1 MAICV
6 GSQLRRTFRLKG
18 TRPSGLE
25 LVGGSQHSRPAC
37 PGRRRCPRFL
47 ISSAT
52 TSRTL
57 VGLTIGVAAIRFA
70 ARERR
75 AAHRAHTR
83 LTASGDSQTAGLTS
97 AVRPSATLAV
107 SGAQASM
114 ARQRDTVYRG
124 RDTGYNPLLTL
135 LQFRPLKNRARVP
148 LQPTR
153 KKKIQKKKK
162 KKRRGKIHAG
172 SPSSPDLTSL
182 GTRGPSLLLT

>member
-1 MAICV
+1 V
-6 GSQLRRTFRLKG
+6 FGRTEKQQNNLINFRAVSGQRERALG
-18 TRPSGLE
+18 GGDTGGAGVWVSSGLRLWE
-25 LVGGSQHSRPAC
+25 RKTKRPRPGRPDMLAWRCPRC

-124 RDTGYNPLLTL
+124 RDTGYYHVLT
-135 LQFRPLKNRARVP
+135 
-148 LQPTR
+148 
-153 KKKIQKKKK
+153 
-162 KKRRGKIHAG
+162 
-172 SPSSPDLTSL
+172 
-182 GTRGPSLLLT
+182 